1 MVLVE
6 MEKKRMPVSGG
17 RKTCVLI
24 VSQDSYNSFLF
35 RLLKNSLL
43 PTEERLHAE

>member
-1 MVLVE
+1 MFLE
-6 MEKKRMPVSGG
+6 GEE
-17 RKTCVLI
+17 TCVLF
-24 VSQDSYNSFLF
+24 VSQDSYCFFPF

>member
-1 MVLVE
+1 MVLVDVE
-6 MEKKRMPVSGG
+6 EKRMHVSEV
-17 RKTCVLI
+17 RKTYVLF
-24 VSQDSYNSFLF
+24 VSQDSYCSFPF

>member
-6 MEKKRMPVSGG
+6 VEEKRRHVSGG
-17 RKTCVLI
+17 RKACILL
-24 VSQDSYNSFLF
+24 VSQDSYCSFPF